1 MLDTLYRFGQYL
13 SQDSTRG
20 EFDDI
25 ISPPPIDENEKKKD
39 YQFLIAE
46 VIFNL
51 DAGIFQLNPQPKT
64 YDELDKSAKWTA
76 YSLRCIKIQGG
87 NNKSIYLSVDP
98 RKSFEPWKK
107 TLFGKE
113 DKSGTPPKAPE
124 LLEAIQKDYPDLS
137 DSTVCK
143 AVTRIFKMRT
153 DFAVEF
159 PEWKKVVEALNWSEK
174 SRAVLLFASIV
185 SEELG
190 CITPTPLAHLE
201 GYDEFLRRKFLQTD
215 IGAANS
221 NDPASLLSPKLCY
234 VTGRL
239 QANVEEPYFSSRY
252 SLNKMF
258 VTTTKNYASGFDDK
272 IFSKNYQISK
282 ESQTFLERGSK
293 YILDNLTVKIAGVD
307 HCILPQFYS
316 SQSIDLSDQTTR
328 IKNKSELLFLMREH
342 EEFSTLIWEF
352 NEISDG
358 QLYWITFLGYES
370 DGNFFK
376 TINQIKDVSK
386 THFEQIIKVLLE
398 VNNEMLQAAEQQ
410 WIETMTYGKEKKSF
424 SFNFNTIYNLIPVR
438 KDKEKRNAAL
448 ALFKAVLERRPIEKP
463 ALFKYF
469 SELIQCHKFGRYSG
483 NNVLPN
489 NVFDFAIR
497 DAVFQYHALLLFLKK
512 IKLLNMEDQSKPSSA
527 SLEESNSAI
536 SAFFSRMSYTD
547 DQKAAFYLGRIL
559 SSIGQAQYKKG
570 HKTKPVLQKV
580 NYNGMD
586 AAALK
591 RLYSDLFEKS
601 KQYEVLK
608 YNEANFSKFTDL
620 FVDSKDNP
628 WNKRIKSEES
638 LFYLLAGYSY
648 RTPKEAASDEDI
660 ESSSSLTSI

>member
-1 MLDTLYRFGQYL
+1 MLDTLYRIGQYL
-13 SQDSTRG
+13 SQDSTRE

-25 ISPPPIDENEKKKD
+25 IAPPPIDENEKKKEC
-39 YQFLIAE
+39 QFLIAE

-51 DAGIFQLNPQPKT
+51 DVGIFQLNPQPRV

-87 NNKSIYLSVDP
+87 NNKSIYLTVDP

-143 AVTRIFKMRT
+143 AVTKIFKMRT
-153 DFAVEF
+153 AFAAEF

-174 SRAVLLFASIV
+174 TRVVLLVASIV

-190 CITPTPLAHLE
+190 CIVPTPVAHLD
-201 GYDEFLRRKFLQTD
+201 GYDELLRRKFLQTD
-215 IGAANS
+215 VETINS
-221 NDPASLLSPKLCY
+221 EDPASLMPPKICY
-234 VTGRL
+234 VTGNL
-239 QANVEEPYFSSRY
+239 QAKVEEPYFNSRY

-272 IFSKNYQISK
+272 LFSNNYQAGK
-282 ESQTFLERGSK
+282 EAQVFLERGSK

-352 NEISDG
+352 NEMSEG
-358 QLYWITFLGYES
+358 QIYWITFLGYES

-386 THFEQIIKVLLE
+386 THFEQIIRVLLE
-398 VNNEMLQAAEQQ
+398 VNDEMLQAAGQQ
-410 WIETMTYGKEKKSF
+410 WIETMTYGKEKKYF
-424 SFNFNTIYNLIPVR
+424 SFNFNAIYNLIPVR

-448 ALFKAVLERRPIEKP
+448 ALFKAILERRPIEKN
-463 ALFKYF
+463 ALLTYF
-469 SELIQCHKFGRYSG
+469 SELVQCHRFGRYTG
-483 NNVLPN
+483 YNIMPN
-489 NVFDFAIR
+489 TVFDFAIR
-497 DAVFQYHALLLFLKK
+497 DSVFQYHALLLFLKK
-512 IKLLNMEDQSKPSSA
+512 IKLLNMEDHPNPSLA
-527 SLEESNSAI
+527 TLEESNSAI
-536 SAFFSRMSYTD
+536 AAFISRMSYTD
-547 DQKAAFYLGRIL
+547 DQKAVFYLGRVL
-559 SSIGQAQYKKG
+559 NSIGQAQYKKG
-570 HKTKPVLQKV
+570 HKAKPVLQKV

-591 RLYSDLFEKS
+591 RLHADLFEKS

-608 YNEANFSKFTDL
+608 YNESNFSKFTDL
-620 FVDSKDNP
+620 FVDSKDDP
-628 WNKRIKSEES
+628 WNKRMKPEES
-638 LFYLLAGYSY
+638 LFYLLSGYSF
-648 RTPKEAASDEDI
+648 RTPKEAVSDEDI
-660 ESSSSLTSI
+660 ESSSSLTLL